1 MTEHEQERMQQLLRK
16 TLHPVDAAADAESAR
31 DLWPEML
38 KRLESRHAGV
48 PWFDWALL
56 GGVAMLLVLSPRVIP
71 LLVYYL

>member
-1 MTEHEQERMQQLLRK
+1 MTEHEQERMRQLLRK
-16 TLHPVDAAADAESAR
+16 TFHPVDAGAGAEPMP

-38 KRLESRHAGV
+38 KRLESRHTGV
-48 PWFDWALL
+48 PWLDWALL